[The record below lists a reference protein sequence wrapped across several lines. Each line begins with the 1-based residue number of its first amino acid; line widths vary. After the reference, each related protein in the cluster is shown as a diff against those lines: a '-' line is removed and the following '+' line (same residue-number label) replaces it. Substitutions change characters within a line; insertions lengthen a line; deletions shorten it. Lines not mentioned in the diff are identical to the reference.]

1 MRIKWEESI
10 YDVLE
15 KENDDQS
22 LKIQLSDG
30 TIKWLDISEV
40 DEIEIECNRC
50 NKEKFV
56 ENGTWALDGN
66 MCKSCYCAY
75 QGG

>member
-40 DEIEIECNRC
+40 DEIEIECNNC
-50 NKEKFV
+50 DEEVFV
-56 ENGTWALDGN
+56 ENGTWALEAGL
-66 MCKSCYCAY
+66 CEKCYCEY